1 MDRVCSMRRRV
12 IDEEFVY
19 MGMIKDGIADFIELG
34 RTRHRVA
41 VHWLPQPIRAVF
53 ARSRPIMFKRP

>member
-1 MDRVCSMRRRV
+1 MRRRV